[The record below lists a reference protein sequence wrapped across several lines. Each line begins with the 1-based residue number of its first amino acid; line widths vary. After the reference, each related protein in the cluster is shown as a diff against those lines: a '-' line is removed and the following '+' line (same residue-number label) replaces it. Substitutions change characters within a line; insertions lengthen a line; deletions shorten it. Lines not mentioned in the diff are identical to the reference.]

1 MNPISRT
8 LASQHFTQCCN
19 IASTGISW
27 TIKRYASSLHRA
39 SGLHGSTVPS
49 RVLLGPRGAR
59 FHTTINYMSTRPV
72 VKQHIGIAV
81 VPQQTVYVMKRFGK
95 FRRTIGAGVHFLIP
109 LVDRIAYVHSLKED
123 AIVLPNQTAITQD
136 NVMLQIDGVLYIKC
150 VDPYNASY
158 GIEDPI
164 FAMTQMA
171 QTTMRSELGK
181 LSLDT
186 TFLERDNLNNKI
198 VQAINSAAANWGMVC
213 MRYEIRD
220 ITLPKTIV
228 SAMERQVEA
237 ERAKRALILRSEGD
251 KESEINMA
259 ISQRQI
265 SILRAEG
272 EALAEREL
280 ADATAYALEKIT
292 RTIKESG
299 TIDAVSLRLAEK
311 YISAFAKLA
320 KKTNTVV
327 LPANVGSVNDMVT
340 QAVTLFKTLSS
351 TTEKSDSTQDT
362 LSFNPSNIER
372 NVQDEGDLDARKQ

>member
-1 MNPISRT
+1 MP
-8 LASQHFTQCCN
+8 C
-19 IASTGISW
+19 
-27 TIKRYASSLHRA
+27 SLHRA

-59 FHTTINYMSTRPV
+59 FHTTINYMSTMPV
-72 VKQHIGIAV
+72 FKKHIGIAV
-81 VPQQTVYVMKRFGK
+81 IPHHTVYVIDRWVLIQSWIILRFGK
-95 FRRTIGAGVHFLIP
+95 FRRTIETGVHFLIP

-136 NVMLQIDGVLYIKC
+136 NVMLQIDSVLYIKC

-158 GIEDPI
+158 GIEHTI

-171 QTTMRSELGK
+171 HTTMRSELGK

-213 MRYEIRD
+213 KRYEIRD

-372 NVQDEGDLDARKQ
+372 NVQDEGTSTP